1 MKKFLIIMTAFFI
14 FQMTA
19 FTQNIDNNSGK
30 TYYDTNRTKLKE
42 VYSYKEVSTFSV
54 TGDHTVA
61 NVTQKKHGPYFYYYE
76 TGKLRISG
84 NFKND
89 KKDGLW
95 KFYDENG
102 KLQKSESYLDG
113 ELK

>member
-61 NVTQKKHGPYFYYYE
+61 NVTQKKTWSIFLL
-76 TGKLRISG
+76 LRNWEVK
-84 NFKND
+84 NFRE
-89 KKDGLW
+89 
-95 KFYDENG
+95 F
-102 KLQKSESYLDG
+102 
-113 ELK
+113 